1 MTIRER
7 VDEINSFF
15 ANQRKRFSLVVSEID
30 TLKKT
35 HSLREEQIRKKYLN
49 RRNDVN
55 RVYNEVLKFYRIAK
69 DNTRAELVKR
79 GKQPIAPDINLLSE
93 MLYKIDENN
102 YNDSTASKI
111 VELSSNYI
119 VFLDHQ
125 INEIDGIEKEELGK
139 LETELKN
146 KLLVLNRKKQSIL
159 KSCEDY
165 LSGQEIGNL
174 RKLLDILDKEY
185 GFGNNY
191 AVRKNKWLKQN
202 SFIRV
207 SAKKVVDTI
216 KLATEGSKSVRK

>member
-7 VDEINSFF
+7 IDEINSFF
-15 ANQRKRFSLVVSEID
+15 INQRKRFSLVESEID
-30 TLKKT
+30 TLKHT
-35 HSLREEQIRKKYLN
+35 YTSREEQIRKKYLN

-119 VFLDHQ
+119 VFLEHQ
-125 INEIDGIEKEELGK
+125 INEIDGIENEELDK
-139 LETELKN
+139 LETELK
-146 KLLVLNRKKQSIL
+146 I
-159 KSCEDY
+159 
-165 LSGQEIGNL
+165 
-174 RKLLDILDKEY
+174 
-185 GFGNNY
+185 NY
-191 AVRKNKWLKQN
+191 W
-202 SFIRV
+202 F
-207 SAKKVVDTI
+207 
-216 KLATEGSKSVRK
+216 